1 MQLYNHLKRKP
12 YTINF
17 EKWLFPF
24 NDHSAFFDDW
34 SQKLYIA
41 YMSSINKPTETDG
54 CFQYPYIS
62 NNELFY
68 IHFNLGNILKKCDFG
83 SDSVIDVSLQHF
95 ALPPNQPDYIYYPK
109 KFWCPK
115 KHLRSQFPILCC
127 DVPNQ
132 YGGNCQAVIDGNHRV
147 SAKKSRHIESIR
159 VLHYKVTE
167 PKDFSNYFEYVVY
180 KFLLERNVQKTK
192 S

>member
-17 EKWLFPF
+17 ERWLFAF

-34 SQKLYIA
+34 SRKLYIA

-54 CFQYPYIS
+54 Y
-62 NNELFY
+62 
-68 IHFNLGNILKKCDFG
+68 FNLGNILKKCDFG

-159 VLHYKVTE
+159 VLHYKVT
-167 PKDFSNYFEYVVY
+167 DQRISQIISNMLSINSF
-180 KFLLERNVQKTK
+180 
-192 S
+192 